1 MRTRLFKLTLRSA
14 LSALLFSVSS
24 VSFAQTTAENDVAGF
39 AAIVRKMAKE
49 QSAARPARRTLG
61 ANTFTPVDTSPY
73 FDLPVTYNNKV
84 KWWINYFQTGG
95 RKWFKTWLERSH
107 AYLPQM
113 QKVLAKQG
121 MPQDLA
127 YVAMIESGF
136 SSGATSTAEAV
147 GYWQFITPTANRYG
161 LRTTWWLDERRDF
174 SKSTTAASK
183 YLSDLFRQFGSWY
196 LTAAAYN
203 MGEGRT
209 QKLVRRYGTRNYWVL
224 SKRTDFPEE
233 TRQYIPKLL
242 AAMLISKAPKL
253 YGFHEVVPQS
263 PDTYDYFSVPGGTDL
278 LNLAHYIGVD
288 SHSLLR
294 LNPELVRGFVP
305 TFVQSHRIRIPRGQ
319 QSKVSQFVRAQL

>member
-1 MRTRLFKLTLRSA
+1 MNKEVLTVITLLVSPG
-14 LSALLFSVSS
+14 LSSMVQ
-24 VSFAQTTAENDVAGF
+24 AQTIAENDVAGF
-39 AAIVRKMAKE
+39 AAIVQKMAKE
-49 QSAARPARRTLG
+49 KKPKRITLG
-61 ANTFTPVDTSPY
+61 ASTFTPVDNSPY
-73 FDLPVTYNNKV
+73 FDLPVTYNTKV
-84 KWWINYFQTGG
+84 KWWINYFQTSG

-174 SKSTTAASK
+174 TKSTTAASK

-209 QKLVRRYGTRNYWVL
+209 AKLVRRYGTRNYWLL

-242 AAMLISKAPKL
+242 AAMLIAKAPKL
-253 YGFHEVVPQS
+253 YGFHEVNPQLPYS
-263 PDTYDYFSVPGGTDL
+263 YDYFSVPGGTDL
-278 LNLAHYIGVD
+278 PNLARFIGVD
-288 SHSLLR
+288 SRALLK

-305 TFVQSHRIRIPRGQ
+305 AFVSSHRIRIPRGQ

>member
-1 MRTRLFKLTLRSA
+1 MDKYKNKEVLGLLISLTFVTA
-14 LSALLFSVSS
+14 GPAVH
-24 VSFAQTTAENDVAGF
+24 AQTIAENDVAGF
-39 AAIVRKMAKE
+39 AEIVQKMAKE
-49 QSAARPARRTLG
+49 QKPKRVSLG
-61 ANTFTPVDTSPY
+61 ASTFTPVDNSPY
-73 FDLPVTYNNKV
+73 FDLPVTYNTKV
-84 KWWINYFQTGG
+84 KWWINYFQTSG

-136 SSGATSTAEAV
+136 SAGATSTAEAV

-174 SKSTTAASK
+174 TKSTTAASK

-209 QKLVRRYGTRNYWVL
+209 AKLVNRYGTRNYWLL
-224 SKRTDFPEE
+224 SKRGDFPEE

-242 AAMLISKAPKL
+242 AAMLIAKAPKL
-253 YGFHEVVPQS
+253 YGFHEVNPQPPYS
-263 PDTYDYFSVPGGTDL
+263 YDYFSVPGGTDL
-278 LNLAHYIGVD
+278 PNLARFIGVD
-288 SHSLLR
+288 TQALLK

-305 TFVQSHRIRIPRGQ
+305 ASIPSHRIRIPRGQ